1 MTIEIRPIT
10 LADIP
15 IVEQLAYDYNYELDP
30 QATTQDAVVRWIA
43 AVAQAALVGR
53 HFFWLAWAGEQ
64 IVGFVSFQ
72 MRANP
77 FTQQTHGFIEDL
89 YIASPFRRRGYAEEL
104 ARAAF
109 AEISGHGTCEI
120 QLEVLANNQQALA
133 FWQKLGLGIRHHV
146 LAMPVQANL
155 EGSDAPPNAKEMTYE

>member
-1 MTIEIRPIT
+1 MAIEIRPIT

-43 AVAQAALVGR
+43 AVAQEALAGR
-53 HFFWLAWAGEQ
+53 HFFWLACVGEQ

-72 MRANP
+72 MRTNP
-77 FTQQTHGFIEDL
+77 FTQQIHGFIEDL
-89 YIASPFRRRGYAEEL
+89 YTALPFRRRGYAEEL

-109 AEISGHGTCEI
+109 AEISSHGACDI
-120 QLEVLANNQQALA
+120 QLEVLANNQQALV
-133 FWQKLGLGIRHHV
+133 FWQKLGLGMRHHV
-146 LAMPVQANL
+146 LAMPVQDRQ
-155 EGSDAPPNAKEMTYE
+155 SC